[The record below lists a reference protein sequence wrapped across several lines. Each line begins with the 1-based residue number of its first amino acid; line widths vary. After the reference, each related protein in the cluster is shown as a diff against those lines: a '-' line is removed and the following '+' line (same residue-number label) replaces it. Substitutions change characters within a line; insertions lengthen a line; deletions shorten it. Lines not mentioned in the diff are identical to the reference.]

1 MARIAVTQKQRP
13 NNKNT
18 FDVVQE
24 KEARRVYLRNLSSR
38 HEVTIMWDIN
48 EATIRDG
55 VFSLKIG
62 DKEAL
67 LSAEEFRRFL
77 RWV

>member
-1 MARIAVTQKQRP
+1 MARIAVTQTQRP
-13 NNKNT
+13 NNKT
-18 FDVVQE
+18 SFDVVEE
-24 KEARRVYLRNLSSR
+24 KQAQRAHLRNLGTR
-38 HEVTIMWDIN
+38 HAVTFMWDIN
-48 EATIRDG
+48 DATIKDG